1 MAPKSRHKR
10 KMTKFDKFQF
20 FHFSVIPIESSI
32 DREISIRLYHRLIMW
47 SNTLSHGLSN
57 ALSTI
62 TIRHI
67 EKVEMAFKVVYKKRK
82 IKKIQN

>member
-32 DREISIRLYHRLIMW
+32 DREISIRPYDCYHTGIE
-47 SNTLSHGLSN
+47 SFGHDVFN
-57 ALSTI
+57 AL
-62 TIRHI
+62 
-67 EKVEMAFKVVYKKRK
+67 
-82 IKKIQN
+82 